1 MKILIKNGF
10 IFPITSS
17 YFQGDIL
24 IKDGKIEAIGV
35 NLQDSDVEIIDAK
48 DKFILPGFIDA
59 HSHIGLFEEG
69 VGNYYQDG
77 NEATDPVTPHVKA
90 IDAFNPD
97 DSAIDKALSG
107 GVTCVTILPGSANPI
122 GGQGSIIKFKSKI
135 VDEMIVKEI
144 AGLKMA
150 LGENPKRVYG
160 QKNQMPSTRLG
171 TAAIIRNYF
180 FKVQDYMNKKKEAE
194 KEEKTFL
201 ERDLKYEIGEKVLKG
216 EIPARIHAHRKDD
229 ILTAIRIS
237 EEFDF
242 KLVIEHAT
250 EAYKIADYIK
260 SKNIPLILGPL
271 FGFNTKLEL
280 KDKTYESIKILN
292 EKGILTSLMCDHPV
306 IHLEHANIQAGTALR
321 YGANEDDL
329 LKMLTIN
336 PAKILGIEDRVG
348 SLEKGKDADIVIWSA
363 HPFDM
368 RARVEKVFIEGK
380 EVYKE

>member
-1 MKILIKNGF
+1 MEILIKNGF
-10 IFPITSS
+10 IFPITSPH
-17 YFQGDIL
+17 FQGDIL
-24 IKDGKIEAIGV
+24 IKDGKIEAIGI
-35 NLQDSDVEIIDAK
+35 NLQNPNAEIIDAK
-48 DKFILPGFIDA
+48 GKFILPGFIDA

-107 GVTCVTILPGSANPI
+107 GITCVMVLPGSANPI

-180 FKVQDYMNKKKEAE
+180 FKVQDYINKKRETE

-280 KDKTYESIKILN
+280 KDKTYEAIKILN

-336 PAKILGIEDRVG
+336 PAKILGIDDKVG

-368 RARVEKVFIEGK
+368 RSRVEKVFIEGK